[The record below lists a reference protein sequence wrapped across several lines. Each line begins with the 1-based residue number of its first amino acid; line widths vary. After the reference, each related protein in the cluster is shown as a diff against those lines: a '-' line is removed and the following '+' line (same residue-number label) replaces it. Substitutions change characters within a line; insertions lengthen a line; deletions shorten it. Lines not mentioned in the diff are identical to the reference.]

1 MEYWHLLLITLLFSA
16 LFSGIEIAFVSANR
30 LRLELDLKRNSL
42 SARIMNNFYKTPSR
56 FIGAMLLGNNIALVV
71 YGIAMAALL
80 NPLLTDSLPF
90 FVGSDFV
97 MLVSQTLISTLVI
110 LVFAE
115 FLPKIFF
122 RINPNAALQAFS
134 GIIWLLYYTLYPFIL
149 VYIGLA
155 EFLLRRV
162 LGLRL
167 ESEDYKFS
175 AIDLNEYLK
184 DYATDEMVEEDMAH
198 DIQLFQNAIE
208 FRHIKLRE
216 CMVPR
221 TEIEAINVNAS
232 VAELMEKFTATKHSK
247 ILVYDSNIDNII
259 GYVHSSD
266 MFKKPNN
273 IREVLRG
280 IEVFPEAFAANHLLN
295 RFIQARQGI
304 AVVVDEFG
312 GTSGIVSM
320 EDVIEEI
327 FGEIDDEYDEEETIE
342 QKLSEHEYIFSARLE
357 IDYLNETYKLN
368 IPESEEYETLAGFI
382 IHEHESIPTL
392 GEEINLT
399 PFVAT
404 ILKATGNKILEVKLR
419 YAAGF

>member
-80 NPLLTDSLPF
+80 NPLLVEWLPRLM
-90 FVGSDFV
+90 GND
-97 MLVSQTLISTLVI
+97 LVALLSQTLISTLVI

-149 VYIGLA
+149 IYIGLA

-247 ILVYDSNIDNII
+247 ILVYDNNIDNII

-280 IEVFPEAFAANHLLN
+280 IDVFPEAFAANHLLN

-357 IDYLNETYKLN
+357 IDYLNDTYKLN

-382 IHEHESIPTL
+382 IHEHESIPAL

>member
-1 MEYWHLLLITLLFSA
+1 MEYWHLLIITMLFSA
-16 LFSGIEIAFVSANR
+16 FFSGIEVAFVSANR
-30 LRLELDLKRNSL
+30 LRLELDLKQNKV
-42 SARIMNNFYKTPSR
+42 SARIINHFYKAPSR

-80 NPLLTDSLPF
+80 NPLLISWLPRF
-90 FVGSDFV
+90 MGNDLI
-97 MLVSQTLISTLVI
+97 MLISQTLISTLII

-122 RINPNAALQAFS
+122 RINPNAALNAFS
-134 GIIWLLYYTLYPFIL
+134 GMVWLLYYILYPFIL
-149 VYIGLA
+149 IYIGLA

-167 ESEDYKFS
+167 EAEDYKFS

-184 DYATDEMVEEDMAH
+184 DYASDEQVEEDMAH

-221 TEIEAINVNAS
+221 TEIEAINVRAS
-232 VAELMEKFTATKHSK
+232 VTELMKKFTETKHSK
-247 ILVYDSNIDNII
+247 ILVYDNNIDNII

-266 MFKKPNN
+266 MFKRPKN
-273 IREVLRG
+273 ISEVLRN
-280 IEVFPEAFAANHLLN
+280 IDVYPEAFAANHLLN

-342 QKLSEHEYIFSARLE
+342 QKLNEHEYIFSARLE

-368 IPESEEYETLAGFI
+368 LPESEDYETLAGFI
-382 IHEHESIPTL
+382 IHQHESIPEL
-392 GEEINLT
+392 GEEIDIE
-399 PFVAT
+399 PYIVT

-419 YAAGF
+419 HSPGV

>member
-1 MEYWHLLLITLLFSA
+1 MEYWHLLIITMLFSA
-16 LFSGIEIAFVSANR
+16 FFSGIEIAFVSANR
-30 LRLELDLKRNSL
+30 LRLELDLKQNKV
-42 SARIMNNFYKTPSR
+42 SARIINHFYKAPSR

-80 NPLLTDSLPF
+80 NPLLISWLPRF
-90 FVGSDFV
+90 MGNDLI
-97 MLVSQTLISTLVI
+97 MLISQTLISTLII

-122 RINPNAALQAFS
+122 RINPNAALNAFS
-134 GIIWLLYYTLYPFIL
+134 GMVWLLYYILYPFIL
-149 VYIGLA
+149 IYKGLA

-167 ESEDYKFS
+167 EAEDYKFS

-184 DYATDEMVEEDMAH
+184 DYASDEQVEEDMAH

-221 TEIEAINVNAS
+221 TEIEAINVRAS
-232 VAELMEKFTATKHSK
+232 VTELMKKFTETKHSK
-247 ILVYDSNIDNII
+247 ILVYDNNIDNII

-266 MFKKPNN
+266 MFKRPKN
-273 IREVLRG
+273 ISEVLRN
-280 IEVFPEAFAANHLLN
+280 IDVYPEAFAANHLLN

-342 QKLSEHEYIFSARLE
+342 QKLNEHEYIFSARLE

-368 IPESEEYETLAGFI
+368 LPESEDYETLAGFI
-382 IHEHESIPTL
+382 IHQHESIPEL
-392 GEEINLT
+392 GEEIDIE
-399 PFVAT
+399 PYIVT

-419 YAAGF
+419 HSPGV

>member
-1 MEYWHLLLITLLFSA
+1 MEYWHLLIITMLFSA
-16 LFSGIEIAFVSANR
+16 FFSGIEIAFVSANR
-30 LRLELDLKRNSL
+30 LRLELDLKQNKV
-42 SARIMNNFYKTPSR
+42 SARIINHFYKAPSR

-80 NPLLTDSLPF
+80 NPLLISWLPRF
-90 FVGSDFV
+90 MGNDLI
-97 MLVSQTLISTLVI
+97 MLISQTLISTLII

-122 RINPNAALQAFS
+122 RINPNAALNAFS
-134 GIIWLLYYTLYPFIL
+134 GMVWLLYYILYPFIL
-149 VYIGLA
+149 IYIGLA

-167 ESEDYKFS
+167 EAEDYKFS

-184 DYATDEMVEEDMAH
+184 DYASDEQVEEDMAH

-221 TEIEAINVNAS
+221 TEIEAINVRAS
-232 VAELMEKFTATKHSK
+232 VTELMKKFTETKHSK
-247 ILVYDSNIDNII
+247 ILVYDNNIDNII

-266 MFKKPNN
+266 MFKRPKN
-273 IREVLRG
+273 ISEVLRN
-280 IEVFPEAFAANHLLN
+280 IDVYPEAFAANHLLN

-342 QKLSEHEYIFSARLE
+342 QKLNEHEYIFSARLE

-368 IPESEEYETLAGFI
+368 LPESEDYETLAGFI
-382 IHEHESIPTL
+382 IHQHESIPEL
-392 GEEINLT
+392 GEEIDIE
-399 PFVAT
+399 PYIVT

-419 YAAGF
+419 HSPGV